1 MGDLFGSWESD
12 VRADPDRRCT
22 IVIHGIVRLD

>member
-1 MGDLFGSWESD
+1 MGDQFGSSETD
-12 VRADPDRRCT
+12 VRVDPGRRCT